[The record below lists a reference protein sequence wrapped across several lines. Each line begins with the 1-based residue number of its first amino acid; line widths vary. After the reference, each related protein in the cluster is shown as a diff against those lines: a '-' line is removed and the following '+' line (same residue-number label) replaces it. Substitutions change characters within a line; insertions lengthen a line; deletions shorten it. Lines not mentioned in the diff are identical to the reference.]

1 MEYRDIVT
9 GEMTPVD
16 PEKQAEKVSLNELR
30 DEISEL
36 KAMIAQLLEVKGV

>member
-9 GEMTPVD
+9 GEMKSVD
-16 PEKQAEKVSLNELR
+16 PEKQAEKVELSELR

-36 KAMIAQLLEVKGV
+36 KTLILQLLGQQGV